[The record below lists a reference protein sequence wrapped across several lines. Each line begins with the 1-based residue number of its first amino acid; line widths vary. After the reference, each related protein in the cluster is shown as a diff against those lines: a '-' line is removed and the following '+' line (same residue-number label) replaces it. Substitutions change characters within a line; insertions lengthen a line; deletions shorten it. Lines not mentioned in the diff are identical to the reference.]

1 MKTTYRKPFIS
12 AVICLSVLIPAMANS
27 ATLTNDDIARMS
39 MADKI
44 SAQQYFRSHSFDF
57 PNIFSTYHPG
67 PYWILQEKDAFNL
80 SGEQVKQQ
88 QALKLDMAKNTI
100 EDETVLKQAYKTY
113 AADSSQLNP
122 AIEQITADIDA
133 IGKAQT
139 SLASEMV
146 IYHLKSYALLD
157 ANQKLLYVK
166 LAAARKPNW
175 FMSILHKI
183 CPAN

>member
-1 MKTTYRKPFIS
+1 MKTTYRNLFIS
-12 AVICLSVLIPAMANS
+12 TVICLSTLMSGMANS

-57 PNIFSTYHPG
+57 PSIFSAYHPG

-80 SGEQVKQQ
+80 SDEQVKQQ
-88 QALKLDMAKNTI
+88 QTLKLEMAKNTI
-100 EDETVLKQAYKTY
+100 ADETILKQAYKTY
-113 AADSSQLNP
+113 AADSAQLNP
-122 AIEQITADIDA
+122 AIEQITADINA

-146 IYHLKSYALLD
+146 IYHLKSYALLNP
-157 ANQKLLYVK
+157 NQKLLYVK

-175 FMSILHKI
+175 LMSILNRI